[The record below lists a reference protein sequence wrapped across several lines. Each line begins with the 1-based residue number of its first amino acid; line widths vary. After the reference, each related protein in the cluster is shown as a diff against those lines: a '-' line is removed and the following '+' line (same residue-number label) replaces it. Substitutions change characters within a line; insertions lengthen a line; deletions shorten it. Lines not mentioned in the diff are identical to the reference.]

1 MKKLYEPTEQICI
14 LVEQNLQTHRTKY
27 LYIQKNL
34 MKQSLEED
42 QIFTQT
48 EQSKMEKNYQGETN
62 IY

>member
-1 MKKLYEPTEQICI
+1 
-14 LVEQNLQTHRTKY
+14 
-27 LYIQKNL
+27 